1 MSENIQTQGVDLK
14 YSATLKYNHE
24 NMPYCLC
31 YLLLIHWECKG
42 YRDKYFCCN
51 FAIFTLPRRVCG
63 TDELLHEY
71 LLNDVICIGC
81 FSL

>member
-31 YLLLIHWECKG
+31 YLAQYIGNVKDIGTNIFVVILLYLHCLE
-42 YRDKYFCCN
+42 KYVVQMSCYIN
-51 FAIFTLPRRVCG
+51 I
-63 TDELLHEY
+63 Y
-71 LLNDVICIGC
+71 
-81 FSL
+81 